1 MKRYAGKCH
10 LLVRTNA
17 SAAIKTDNSDVN
29 NRRCEKLS
37 WVKFDRRLIFSG
49 QILDLCKKTI
59 HKIHAIARI

>member
-1 MKRYAGKCH
+1 MQLILSLTPTTTFHYVIYRFTNNLMKRYAGKCH

-37 WVKFDRRLIFSG
+37 
-49 QILDLCKKTI
+49 
-59 HKIHAIARI
+59 